1 MGLRTEGVHLT
12 KGGLLHRQKF
22 KVNSN
27 PFASHLHGIKVNSN
41 PLREL
46 GEKST
51 RKLKAFALILKTK
64 HTHTHIRPPPE
75 AVKPLQ
81 GVIPNGLIKSKSL
94 GAEAC

>member
-1 MGLRTEGVHLT
+1 MFCGEVGLRTEGVHLT

-22 KVNSN
+22 
-27 PFASHLHGIKVNSN
+27 KVNSN

-64 HTHTHIRPPPE
+64 HTHTYR
-75 AVKPLQ
+75 
-81 GVIPNGLIKSKSL
+81 GSKKK
-94 GAEAC
+94 EKCTFKRTQEERRY

>member
-1 MGLRTEGVHLT
+1 MFWGEVGLRTEGVHLT

-22 KVNSN
+22 
-27 PFASHLHGIKVNSN
+27 KVNSN

-64 HTHTHIRPPPE
+64 HTHTHTHIRPPPE